1 MARDLVFY
9 PHDAVL
15 ARVIAI
21 AMCLFVCLSVIRL
34 YCVKTKKV
42 SVMILHYLIAPRLQF
57 SDAKFHHQILRSSS
71 RAGASKKGG
80 VGKFIDFLSFSVNI
94 SKTVAD
100 TAKVTIND

>member
-42 SVMILHYLIAPRLQF
+42 SVMI
-57 SDAKFHHQILRSSS
+57 SSLPNS
-71 RAGASKKGG
+71 
-80 VGKFIDFLSFSVNI
+80 
-94 SKTVAD
+94 SKTTVF
-100 TAKVTIND
+100 